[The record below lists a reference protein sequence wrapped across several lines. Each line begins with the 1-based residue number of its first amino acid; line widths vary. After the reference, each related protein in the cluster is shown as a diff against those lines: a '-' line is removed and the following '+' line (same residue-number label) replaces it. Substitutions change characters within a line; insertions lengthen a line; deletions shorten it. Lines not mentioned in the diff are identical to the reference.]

1 MNLFQSLQD
10 TKEPEQKPEQE
21 NTSVEKAN
29 EEPPAEKKEEVIITK
44 EMMLSEV
51 IQRKPRTIQTLLL
64 IGMGCIGCP
73 SSLMETVEQAAW
85 VHGIDP
91 DMLVEKL
98 NEC

>member
-1 MNLFQSLQD
+1 MNLFHH
-10 TKEPEQKPEQE
+10 KP
-21 NTSVEKAN
+21 SVE
-29 EEPPAEKKEEVIITK
+29 EEQSQEDAAVSSEKSETDKEVLITK
-44 EMMLSEV
+44 EMLISEV
-51 IQRKPRTIQTLLL
+51 IQRKPRTIQTLML

>member
-1 MNLFQSLQD
+1 MNLFHHQSTAEDVAPQD
-10 TKEPEQKPEQE
+10 KSTSSPDSEKE
-21 NTSVEKAN
+21 NN
-29 EEPPAEKKEEVIITK
+29 EKKEVLITK
-44 EMMLSEV
+44 EMLISEV
-51 IQRKPRTIQTLLL
+51 IQRKPRTIQTLML

>member
-1 MNLFQSLQD
+1 MNLFQH
-10 TKEPEQKPEQE
+10 KP
-21 NTSVEKAN
+21 SVE
-29 EEPPAEKKEEVIITK
+29 EERSQEDAAVSSKKSETNKEVLITK
-44 EMMLSEV
+44 EMLISEV
-51 IQRKPRTIQTLLL
+51 IQRKPRTIQTLML

>member
-1 MNLFQSLQD
+1 MNLFQHQSTAEDTAPQD
-10 TKEPEQKPEQE
+10 KVTASPDSE
-21 NTSVEKAN
+21 NESS
-29 EEPPAEKKEEVIITK
+29 EKKEVLITK
-44 EMMLSEV
+44 DMLISEV
-51 IQRKPRTIQTLLL
+51 IQRKPRTIQTLML

>member
-10 TKEPEQKPEQE
+10 TKEPEQKPVQD
-21 NTSVEKAN
+21 NTSVEKTNA
-29 EEPPAEKKEEVIITK
+29 EESAEKREEVVITK
-44 EMMLSEV
+44 EMMISEV
-51 IQRKPRTIQTLLL
+51 IQRKPRTIQTLVL
-64 IGMGCIGCP
+64 IGMGDIGCP

-91 DMLVEKL
+91 EMLVQKL

>member
-1 MNLFQSLQD
+1 MNLFQHQSTAEDITPQD
-10 TKEPEQKPEQE
+10 KVTASSDSE
-21 NTSVEKAN
+21 NESS
-29 EEPPAEKKEEVIITK
+29 EKKEVLITK
-44 EMMLSEV
+44 DMLISEV
-51 IQRKPRTIQTLLL
+51 IQRKPRTIQTLML

>member
-1 MNLFQSLQD
+1 MNLFQHQSTAEDITPQD
-10 TKEPEQKPEQE
+10 KVTASPDSEKE
-21 NTSVEKAN
+21 NN
-29 EEPPAEKKEEVIITK
+29 EKKEVLITK
-44 EMMLSEV
+44 DMLISEV
-51 IQRKPRTIQTLLL
+51 IQRKPRTIQTLML

>member
-1 MNLFQSLQD
+1 M
-10 TKEPEQKPEQE
+10 EP
-21 NTSVEKAN
+21 S
-29 EEPPAEKKEEVIITK
+29 AEKKEEVIITK

>member
-1 MNLFQSLQD
+1 MNLFQHQSTAEDITSQD
-10 TKEPEQKPEQE
+10 KST
-21 NTSVEKAN
+21 TSPDNKN
-29 EEPPAEKKEEVIITK
+29 ESSEKKEVLITK
-44 EMMLSEV
+44 DMLISEV
-51 IQRKPRTIQTLLL
+51 IQRKPRTIQTLML

>member
-1 MNLFQSLQD
+1 MNLFQHQSTAEDNTPQD
-10 TKEPEQKPEQE
+10 KVTTSPESE
-21 NTSVEKAN
+21 NEKN
-29 EEPPAEKKEEVIITK
+29 EKKEVLITK
-44 EMMLSEV
+44 DMLISEV
-51 IQRKPRTIQTLLL
+51 IQRKPRTIQTLML

-73 SSLMETVEQAAW
+73 SSLMESVEQAAW

>member
-1 MNLFQSLQD
+1 MNLFHH
-10 TKEPEQKPEQE
+10 KP
-21 NTSVEKAN
+21 SVE
-29 EEPPAEKKEEVIITK
+29 EERSQEDAAVSSEKSETDKEVLITK
-44 EMMLSEV
+44 EMLISEV
-51 IQRKPRTIQTLLL
+51 IQRKPRTIQTLML

>member
-1 MNLFQSLQD
+1 MNLFHH
-10 TKEPEQKPEQE
+10 TP
-21 NTSVEKAN
+21 SVE
-29 EEPPAEKKEEVIITK
+29 EERSQEDAAVSSEKSETDKEVLITK
-44 EMMLSEV
+44 EMLISEV
-51 IQRKPRTIQTLLL
+51 IQRKPRTIQTLML

>member
-1 MNLFQSLQD
+1 MNLFQH
-10 TKEPEQKPEQE
+10 KP
-21 NTSVEKAN
+21 SVE
-29 EEPPAEKKEEVIITK
+29 EERSQEEVTASSEKSETNKEVLITK
-44 EMMLSEV
+44 EMLISEV
-51 IQRKPRTIQTLLL
+51 IQRKPRTIQTLML

>member
-1 MNLFQSLQD
+1 MNLFQHQSTAEDITSQD
-10 TKEPEQKPEQE
+10 KSTTSPD
-21 NTSVEKAN
+21 NTN
-29 EEPPAEKKEEVIITK
+29 ESSEKKEVLITK
-44 EMMLSEV
+44 DMLISEV
-51 IQRKPRTIQTLLL
+51 IQRKPRTIQTLML

>member
-10 TKEPEQKPEQE
+10 TKEPVQDNP
-21 NTSVEKAN
+21 SVEKAN
-29 EEPPAEKKEEVIITK
+29 AEQSAEKKEEVVITK
-44 EMMLSEV
+44 EMMISEV

>member
-1 MNLFQSLQD
+1 MNLFHHKPSVEEEQS
-10 TKEPEQKPEQE
+10 QE
-21 NTSVEKAN
+21 NAAVSSEKS
-29 EEPPAEKKEEVIITK
+29 ETDKEVLITK
-44 EMMLSEV
+44 EMLISEV
-51 IQRKPRTIQTLLL
+51 IQRKPRTIQTLML

>member
-10 TKEPEQKPEQE
+10 TKEPEQKPVQE

-29 EEPPAEKKEEVIITK
+29 VEPAAEKKEEVIITK

-98 NEC
+98 NKC

>member
-1 MNLFQSLQD
+1 MNLFQHQSTAEDITPQD
-10 TKEPEQKPEQE
+10 KSTTSPDSE
-21 NTSVEKAN
+21 NESS
-29 EEPPAEKKEEVIITK
+29 EKKEVLITK
-44 EMMLSEV
+44 DMLISEV
-51 IQRKPRTIQTLLL
+51 IQRKPRTIQTLML